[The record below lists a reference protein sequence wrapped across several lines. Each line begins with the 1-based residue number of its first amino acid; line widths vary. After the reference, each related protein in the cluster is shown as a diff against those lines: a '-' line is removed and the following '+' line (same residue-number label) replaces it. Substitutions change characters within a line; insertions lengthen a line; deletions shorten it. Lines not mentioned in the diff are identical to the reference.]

1 MSKKLVTRKEL
12 RQMGFNYTP
21 TTFGRWEK
29 AKFITAIKPGGRP
42 SARVHYELDEVLAFI
57 ERSKGTRKHTG
68 AS

>member
-1 MSKKLVTRKEL
+1 
-12 RQMGFNYTP
+12 MGFNYTP

-29 AKFITAIKPGGRP
+29 AKYITAIKPGGLP